1 MCSNVSELHPLYNN
15 CKMKC
20 LFYLLFF
27 KSLPPYSCRVYSYP
41 FWTGLLVPFV
51 VIYMMNWLV
60 FLIIIFSLV
69 CRPNVQHNKGG
80 KEKLHKVKEN
90 FLIALGLSILFG
102 LGWSIGLLASS
113 DLHDAVRRP
122 AEWVFTVLTA
132 FLGVYLFV
140 LYIVRSA
147 EARKVWKRWLLCRCK
162 SSRGAASSTAQPGL
176 LRTLS
181 DTLNSWI
188 NSLKTNKNSRS
199 GQSVSDTESTL
210 ERTLRSSNSTTASA
224 GPVGNVALPLSAME
238 STEEEVIGNKDKST
252 IYTNEASLPSTFIA
266 HAPQKCPVEEVQEEF
281 GHF

>member
-1 MCSNVSELHPLYNN
+1 MLHYPNKTKLIGLSVCYISYPLNL
-15 CKMKC
+15 C
-20 LFYLLFF
+20 LL
-27 KSLPPYSCRVYSYP
+27 YSCRVYSYP
-41 FWTGLLVPFV
+41 FWIGLLVPFA

-69 CRPNVQHNKGG
+69 CRPSVRHNKGG
-80 KEKLHKVKEN
+80 KEKLRKVKEN

-147 EARKVWKRWLLCRCK
+147 EARKVWKQWLLCRCK
-162 SSRGAASSTAQPGL
+162 SARGAASSTAQPGL

-199 GQSVSDTESTL
+199 AQSVSDKQNTL
-210 ERTLRSSNSTTASA
+210 KRTLRSSNSATISA

-238 STEEEVIGNKDKST
+238 SREEEVIGNKDKNT
-252 IYTNEASLPSTFIA
+252 IYTNEA
-266 HAPQKCPVEEVQEEF
+266 
-281 GHF
+281 